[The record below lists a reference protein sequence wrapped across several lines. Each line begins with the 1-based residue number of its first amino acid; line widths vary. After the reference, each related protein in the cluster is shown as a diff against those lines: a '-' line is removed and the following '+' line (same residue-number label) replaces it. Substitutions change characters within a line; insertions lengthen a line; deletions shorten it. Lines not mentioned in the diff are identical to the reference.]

1 MNFRTFEFNYF
12 KAFLNNIFSSLEI
25 WDVKLENFWMWKLI
39 FKIQNFDFFKLKISI
54 LFLRVEMQTKVR
66 DKM

>member
-25 WDVKLENFWMWKLI
+25 WDVKLENF
-39 FKIQNFDFFKLKISI
+39 
-54 LFLRVEMQTKVR
+54 
-66 DKM
+66 